1 MIIMSTSLRKTKK
14 KNEEDEK
21 KKKIKK
27 PDKKQSPKKAT
38 KIDANK
44 YNELINENEAD
55 INSGIFKKHFSF
67 RRPSNMLKAV
77 YTTTDRTKNAKL
89 VNVIRSGLS
98 DLKNET
104 QKMSDDEI

>member
-1 MIIMSTSLRKTKK
+1 MRLADDYYEYES
-14 KNEEDEK
+14 EEDEK
-21 KKKIKK
+21 KKLIKK
-27 PDKKQSPKKAT
+27 PDKKESPKKAT

-55 INSGIFKKHFSF
+55 INSGIFKKRFSF

-77 YTTTDRTKNAKL
+77 YTTTDRTKNTKL